1 MSDGYGTDTAQLRTH
16 AAHIEALRARFAAV
30 KGASAHI
37 AQDDQAYGVL
47 CGWISGLLEGKH
59 TRHDDVLAYLEE
71 NLALVADGLRR
82 NAAGYEAVEA
92 DVSDSMKRLGSR
104 LGG

>member
-1 MSDGYGTDTAQLRTH
+1 VNDGYGTDTAQLRTH

-37 AQDDQAYGVL
+37 AQDDQAYGLL

-59 TRHDDVLAYLEE
+59 ARHDDALAYVEE
-71 NLALVADGLRR
+71 NLTLVADGLRK

-92 DVSDSMKRLGSR
+92 DASHSMKHLHSR
-104 LGG
+104 LHG